1 MDSHTLQLFRHLS
14 GTLHFARTSLACN
27 ITPSALTRVI
37 QRLEAEVG
45 EKLFIRNNRS
55 VELTFAG
62 VAFKKYAEDVIQR
75 WDRLQGELS
84 EDEILSGELSLYC
97 SVTAAYSILPDIITK
112 YRLVHPKV
120 QIKLETG
127 DPAKAL
133 TRLVNRDVDVVIAA
147 LPEKMNKQLSFLKMA
162 VSPLV
167 FIAPR
172 RFPDIIIYKDK
183 ETDKE
188 NDKENDKEK
197 NKEKNKEIDWEK
209 TPMIIADVGLSRE
222 RMDLWFAKNQ
232 LVPNIYSRVA
242 GHEAII
248 ALVNLGCGIGLVPRL
263 VLEKSPLQEEIIILD
278 AMPRLSPYVIGL
290 CTIQNNLSNPKVLAL
305 WSLADQGA

>member
-1 MDSHTLQLFRHLS
+1 MEEHMDIRTLELFRHLS

-37 QRLEAEVG
+37 QRLEAGVG
-45 EKLFIRNNRS
+45 ERLFIRDNRS

-62 VAFKKYAEDVIQR
+62 LAFKKYAEDVIQR

-84 EDEILSGELSLYC
+84 EDDVLLGELSLYC
-97 SVTAAYSILPDIITK
+97 SVTAAYSILPDIITN
-112 YRLVHPKV
+112 YRGVHPRV

-133 TRLVNRDVDVVIAA
+133 SRLINRDVDAVIAA
-147 LPEKMNKQLSFLKMA
+147 LPEKMPKHLTFLKMA
-162 VSPLV
+162 TSPLV
-167 FIAPR
+167 FISPR
-172 RFPDIIIYKDK
+172 RFPNIIVYKDG
-183 ETDKE
+183 D
-188 NDKENDKEK
+188 
-197 NKEKNKEIDWEK
+197 IDWEK

-222 RMDLWFAKNQ
+222 RMDLWFAKNR

-248 ALVNLGCGIGLVPRL
+248 ALVNLGCGLGLVPRL
-263 VLEKSPLQEEIIILD
+263 VLEKSPFSEDIFILD
-278 AMPRLSPYVIGL
+278 AVPELPPYEIGL
-290 CTIQNNLSNPKVLAL
+290 FTIQNSLTNPKIQAL
-305 WSLADQGA
+305 WTLADQIRETA